1 VKCPL
6 NIENDKLRFQLIPG
20 GKKTR
25 HLEAKYVVMNVRKEG
40 EKIYAGCTDK
50 HY

>member
-1 VKCPL
+1 MQCPL
-6 NIENDKLRFQLIPG
+6 NIENGKLWFQLIPG
-20 GKKTR
+20 GKKSR
-25 HLEAKYVVMNVRKEG
+25 HLEAKYVVINVRKES